1 MPEQFCAAPNKSLPR
16 RTTLPK
22 DRLRWNFTSE
32 RPSRPGPNWAA
43 ASLGL
48 ADRGKGDA
56 ARLPRRTRLRR
67 GALKKAC
74 GASCVLP
81 RAKERSRSCPQLV
94 LQTRGRPVL
103 PVAQGPSVWLSHA
116 SFLLQRHARAVI
128 RLQQKLE
135 TRESPEILEE
145 VDVLPKR

>member
-1 MPEQFCAAPNKSLPR
+1 MPKQFCAAPSKSLPR

-56 ARLPRRTRLRR
+56 ARLPRRPRFRR
-67 GALKKAC
+67 GALKKPC
-74 GASCVLP
+74 GASCALP
-81 RAKERSRSCPQLV
+81 RAKERGRSCPQLV

-103 PVAQGPSVWLSHA
+103 PAAQGPSVWVSHA
-116 SFLLQRHARAVI
+116 AFLLQRHARAVI
-128 RLQQKLE
+128 RLEPKLE
-135 TRESPEILEE
+135 ARVSPEILEI
-145 VDVLPKR
+145 DVLPKR